1 MGSGVGMSGDAE
13 RATHLAGS
21 MSMASEEAARAQW
34 LGPNARARR
43 RWERGLYA
51 YHGKASE
58 QARLVRSTTVG
69 TEHVLLS
76 LLAPG
81 EDSLA
86 TQALV
91 DSGITYELVRAR
103 AVQIAD
109 SSTRRGRAFASTYS
123 PSWYRFVGR
132 VEGLAAGLGAKPIG
146 PEHMLLGLL
155 WEPHPVHAG
164 FFEEHGTSSRAIQRR
179 LAKLG
184 PTVPPGQP
192 PLKDDTRWGDY
203 VTIRLPGRD
212 AWELASLIRQLCPE
226 GAPFGFNFNSTHAWF
241 HTGEG
246 IDLAP
251 LVRRARRSQRA
262 RQRRHPAEE
271 IKPPEVRSRQ

>member
-1 MGSGVGMSGDAE
+1 M
-13 RATHLAGS
+13 RAAHLARS
-21 MSMASEEAARAQW
+21 MSMASEEAARVQW

-69 TEHVLLS
+69 TQHVLLA

-81 EDSLA
+81 EDSVA

-91 DSGITYELVRAR
+91 HSGITYELVHAR
-103 AVQIAD
+103 AVQVAG
-109 SSTRRGRAFASTYS
+109 SSSRRGRAFGSTFS
-123 PSWYRFVGR
+123 PSWYGFVGR
-132 VEGLAAGLGAKPIG
+132 VEGLAAGLGAKLIG

-155 WEPHPVHAG
+155 WEPHPVDSG

-184 PTVPPGQP
+184 VSVPPGQA
-192 PLKDDTRWGDY
+192 PLKDDTRWGDF
-203 VTIRLPGRD
+203 VTLRVPGQD
-212 AWELASLIRQLCPE
+212 AWELANLVRQLCPE
-226 GAPFGFNFNSTHAWF
+226 GAPFGFNFNSTRAWF
-241 HTGEG
+241 HSGAG
-246 IDLAP
+246 IDLVT

-262 RQRRHPAEE
+262 RQRRHPAQEM
-271 IKPPEVRSRQ
+271 KPPEARSRS

>member
-51 YHGKASE
+51 YHGK
-58 QARLVRSTTVG
+58 
-69 TEHVLLS
+69 
-76 LLAPG
+76 
-81 EDSLA
+81 
-86 TQALV
+86 
-91 DSGITYELVRAR
+91 
-103 AVQIAD
+103 
-109 SSTRRGRAFASTYS
+109 AFASTYS

-203 VTIRLPGRD
+203 VTIRVPGRD